1 MEGAFGVSCWE
12 GSFTTRISPSVY
24 LCVCVCLSVYLSLPQ
39 SRTLLSLAAVRNTTA
54 LMFPWHFAL
63 LCFYYQCP
71 GFPTPSSADTLGL
84 EGTQAAVS
92 SLRLSTSR
100 FCMFFSKSL
109 LWPRQLALSCIYAA
123 CLILE
128 YVSSVFRMEGSWVKK
143 RSFLGMYW
151 KKVYDRQ
158 SPWPRLTREN
168 LSGRKHLL
176 LDSCKSIYSGR
187 KEAVSVNSEQTGK
200 AKNSFNVSDQLR
212 VCFNSSPIHVSLQQQ
227 SGITHWWRMLL
238 KWQSSLGQTFYT
250 QN

>member
-1 MEGAFGVSCWE
+1 MYNENLF
-12 GSFTTRISPSVY
+12 IS
-24 LCVCVCLSVYLSLPQ
+24 LCVYVSAWVSVYLSLPQ

-54 LMFPWHFAL
+54 VMFPWHFAL
-63 LCFYYQCP
+63 LCLYYQCP
-71 GFPTPSSADTLGL
+71 GFQTPSSADILGL

-92 SLRLSTSR
+92 SLRLSTSC
-100 FCMFFSKSL
+100 FCMFSSKSL
-109 LWPRQLALSCIYAA
+109 LCPRQPALSCIYAV

-128 YVSSVFRMEGSWVKK
+128 CASPVFRMEGSWVKK
-143 RSFLGMYW
+143 RTFLGMYW

-158 SPWPRLTREN
+158 LPWPKLTREK

-176 LDSCKSIYSGR
+176 LDSCKSIYGGR

-200 AKNSFNVSDQLR
+200 AENSFNASDQLR

-238 KWQSSLGQTFYT
+238 KW
-250 QN
+250 